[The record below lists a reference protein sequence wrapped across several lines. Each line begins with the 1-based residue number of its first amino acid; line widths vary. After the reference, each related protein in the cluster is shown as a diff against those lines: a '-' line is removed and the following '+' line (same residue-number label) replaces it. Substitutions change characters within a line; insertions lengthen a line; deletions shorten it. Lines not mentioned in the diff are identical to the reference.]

1 MVLKGLARATKQEGK
16 GGIQIGKEEVRGP
29 LLMDYIIL
37 YLRSLKTPT
46 MKKILELINIF
57 SKMVTYKINTHK
69 QAPPQIPIKSLLER
83 KPEN

>member
-29 LLMDYIIL
+29 LFMDYIIL

-46 MKKILELINIF
+46 MKK
-57 SKMVTYKINTHK
+57 S
-69 QAPPQIPIKSLLER
+69 
-83 KPEN
+83 